1 MTLSAVTLLL
11 GLLFL
16 ISCVMNFG
24 YKIPLGSTEL
34 SFSSP
39 STTIAEFE
47 VFIGIVLVVAAA
59 LSQLYVYGGAYLLA
73 TVGIA
78 EGLLSPSVQGLAR
91 SLHET
96 MIPFLVA
103 GWILLVLEVRT
114 TYKRQGRQSTGQNR
128 RRELITALQFFVGG
142 LVTLGG
148 ASYAAFGTYPVGTAL
163 GLIHLVV
170 GMTGLFGGY
179 AILRR
184 KPWSRQ
190 FLVALNIVTILYSA
204 FSEALAQIYAL
215 LPPGINDS
223 LIGTVI
229 AIIVSAIIIY
239 LLLGRDDDGRGG
251 DGRREVHT
259 HAINRVSS

>member
-1 MTLSAVTLLL
+1 MTMPTRARSILRAVTLIL

-24 YKIPLGSTEL
+24 YKIPLGSTGL

-39 STTIAEFE
+39 STMIAEFE

-59 LSQLYVYGGAYLLA
+59 LSQPYVYAGGYLLA

-96 MIPFLVA
+96 MIPFLVG
-103 GWILLVLEVRT
+103 GWILLVLHVRT
-114 TYKRQGRQSTGQNR
+114 SYKGRGRQSTGQNR
-128 RRELITALQFFVGG
+128 HELITALQFFVGG

-148 ASYAAFGTYPVGTAL
+148 AAYASLATYPVGTAL

-170 GMTGLFGGY
+170 GLTGLFGGY

-184 KPWSRQ
+184 KPWSTQ
-190 FLVALNIVTILYSA
+190 FLIALNIVTIVYSA

-239 LLLGRDDDGRGG
+239 LL
-251 DGRREVHT
+251 
-259 HAINRVSS
+259 S

>member
-1 MTLSAVTLLL
+1 MAVMRRTRLVLSIVGILL

-16 ISCVMNFG
+16 ISCAMNFG
-24 YKIPLGSTEL
+24 AKIPLGFTEL

-47 VFIGIVLVVAAA
+47 VLIGIALVVASA
-59 LSQLYVYGGAYLLA
+59 LSQLYVYGAAYLLA

-78 EGLLSPSVQGLAR
+78 EGLLNSSVQGLAR
-91 SLHET
+91 SVHEM
-96 MIPFLVA
+96 MIPFLFV
-103 GWILLVLEVRT
+103 GWVLVVVEARAASRRRGPRT
-114 TYKRQGRQSTGQNR
+114 TAQNR
-128 RRELITALQFFVGG
+128 NELITVLQFFVGG

-148 ASYAAFGTYPVGTAL
+148 LAYASFATYPVGTAL
-163 GLIHLVV
+163 GLIHLTV
-170 GMTGLFGGY
+170 GLTGLFGGY

-190 FLVALNIVTILYSA
+190 FLIALNIVTILYSA
-204 FSEALAQIYAL
+204 FSEGLAQVYAL

-223 LIGTVI
+223 LIGTIV

-239 LLLGRDDDGRGG
+239 LLY
-251 DGRREVHT
+251 
-259 HAINRVSS
+259 